1 MSDYFLNRIYDS
13 LLTNKQPKTK
23 STFRTLSESY
33 GLVCEEETENALV
46 GPNQSTITNTPEGNQ
61 SVQQD
66 NKREQNQ
73 TNILI
78 DINQPVLQTTRW
90 VGIQQELYNKDANK
104 DDESKTGVGP
114 GEYAIASVISG
125 ITEKN
130 ALQNFISGQSESFD
144 VSWPSKDDPKNKFE
158 VKKEEGSS
166 VRVGKL
172 GHTMGGY
179 IQRTVLSIADTL
191 QQEYNRLNDDSKLNV
206 DDTIKNKM
214 SRVIGTKKIKG
225 SQETGF
231 RSEEKERKQYMDSR
245 IDNWNLSGYINAI
258 TSNIIELP
266 KNLLFGDETNKN
278 YRYYNTDYRYSDSR
292 NPNRKQYSILSLKK
306 LLQIIENIANT
317 GGTSEDTA
325 TARELATTFK
335 QFYNIPSTEKG
346 KEFESYLDQ
355 EAAKIDRQFSKQL
368 CKTTGEGCKNMANF
382 FTSIKQ
388 EGLYQ
393 DLLAAEEYINN
404 PTNIRQLFPDEI
416 TGLFV
421 VNSQGWKYVPANQI
435 GELIRI
441 DTISQGRPKITL
453 AGTPS
458 SEEV

>member
-1 MSDYFLNRIYDS
+1 MSDYFLNKIYDS
-13 LLTNKQPKTK
+13 LLVNKTPKTK

-33 GLVCEEETENALV
+33 SLVYEEETETTL
-46 GPNQSTITNTPEGNQ
+46 GQQEQSDAQE
-61 SVQQD
+61 D
-66 NKREQNQ
+66 NSEKKQ

-78 DINQPVLQTTRW
+78 NINQPILKTTRW
-90 VGIQQELYNKDANK
+90 VGVQQELYNKDANK
-104 DDESKTGVGP
+104 DEESKTGVGP

-125 ITEKN
+125 VIEKD

-179 IQRTVLSIADTL
+179 IQRTVLAICDTL
-191 QQEYNRLNDDSKLNV
+191 IQEYKRLNNDSKLNV
-206 DDTIKNKM
+206 DDTIRSKM

-225 SQETGF
+225 SQEMGF
-231 RSEEKERKQYMDSR
+231 RSEEKGRKEYMDGR
-245 IDNWNLSGYINAI
+245 IDNWNLSGYIDAI

-278 YRYYNTDYRYSDSR
+278 YKYYNTDYRYSDNR

-306 LLQIIENIANT
+306 LLQIIENIAST
-317 GGTSEDTA
+317 GGASEDTA

-335 QFYNIPSTEKG
+335 QFYNVPSTEKG
-346 KEFESYLDQ
+346 KEFENYLDQ

-421 VNSQGWKYVPANQI
+421 VNSQGWKYVPANRI

-458 SEEV
+458 S